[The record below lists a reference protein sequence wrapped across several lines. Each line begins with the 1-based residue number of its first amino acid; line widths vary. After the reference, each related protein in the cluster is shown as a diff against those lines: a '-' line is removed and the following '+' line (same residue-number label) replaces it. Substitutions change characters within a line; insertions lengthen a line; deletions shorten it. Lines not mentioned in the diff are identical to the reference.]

1 MTAAL
6 DARSAWASECLERE
20 RREGLVAALYTGLLI
35 PAWIPLDAL
44 MEPARARQFAFLRLL
59 AAGVSAAVFLR
70 LRGPRTLAGVRAA
83 NAANFALTGLCVG
96 LMLPQVEHFQAYVVG
111 YSLFLWGAGALFTW
125 PMWLA
130 AGTALAHVSVLAA
143 LLALSGGVRH
153 LDDLLSGG
161 FYLVTT
167 ACMVLGFVA
176 ARRRTLR
183 RAFQASL
190 DLAQRNR
197 ELENTLGALR
207 DTQAR
212 LVASEKLSALGRL
225 LAGLSH
231 EINNPVNVLQNNL
244 DPVREHVAAL
254 LDLARGLE
262 RARPGDLPALQAR
275 CRELDLAFVAEDLA
289 DATGILR
296 SAVER
301 IRQVHRDL
309 RTFIRGDEPESV
321 ISDLNEG
328 LRATLALIGRRL
340 PAGIRIDADLG
351 RLPPVRMQPGQLNQV
366 WHNLVQNAVDAV
378 GAGGVITVRS
388 RGVAEEVE
396 VSVADTG
403 PGVPS
408 EVLPRLFEP
417 FFTTKGVGAG
427 TGLGLATCYQI
438 VERHA
443 GHISVD
449 GTCAQGARFV
459 VRLPAAAAPVT
470 GSERLPV
477 R

>member
-1 MTAAL
+1 MPACV
-6 DARSAWASECLERE
+6 DPPGAWVAECLERE
-20 RREGLVAALYTGLLI
+20 RREGIAAALCAGLLI
-35 PAWIPLDAL
+35 PAWVPLDML
-44 MEPARARQFAFLRLL
+44 MEPARARQFAVLRLVG
-59 AAGVSAAVFLR
+59 AAFSVAAFASLRRARTRAAV
-70 LRGPRTLAGVRAA
+70 RAT
-83 NAANFALTGLCVG
+83 NAAHFVMTGLCVAV
-96 LMLPQVEHFQAYVVG
+96 MLPQVEHFQAYVVG

-125 PMWLA
+125 PVWLA
-130 AGTALAHVSVLAA
+130 AGTALAHLSLLSLLILAA
-143 LLALSGGVRH
+143 PARPH

-167 ACMVLGFVA
+167 AAMVLGFVG

-183 RAFQASL
+183 RAFQASME
-190 DLAQRNR
+190 LAQRHR
-197 ELENTLGALR
+197 ELVTALESLR

-212 LVASEKLSALGRL
+212 LVASEKQSALGRL

-244 DPVREHVAAL
+244 DPVREHVGAL
-254 LDLARGLE
+254 VELARHVEG
-262 RARPGDLPALQAR
+262 ARPGELPALQAR

-289 DATGILR
+289 DATGIMR

-309 RTFIRGDEPESV
+309 RAFIRGGEPESV
-321 ISDLNEG
+321 VSDLNEG
-328 LRATLALIGRRL
+328 LQATLALIGRRL

-351 RLPPVRMQPGQLNQV
+351 RLRPVRMQPGQLNQV

-388 RGVAEEVE
+388 REIGSEVE

-403 PGVPS
+403 PGVPA

-417 FFTTKGVGAG
+417 FFTTKGVGVG

-443 GHISVD
+443 GRIAVD
-449 GTCAQGARFV
+449 PTCEAGARFV
-459 VRLPAAAAPVT
+459 VRLPAA
-470 GSERLPV
+470 
-477 R
+477 